1 MSQFGS
7 VLYVICVSFICA
19 CHSLVDI
26 LGGKAYTSRWAPM
39 LQPGRGQH
47 GNNLIVLSMLAN
59 ISEEKKTSRPKPQDL
74 SIHKTNGYYFV
85 TTGAYV
91 VLSEIDLLP
100 MLLLRNPTP
109 KRFSNVTFFGT
120 SSLVEGK

>member
-26 LGGKAYTSRWAPM
+26 LGGKAYTSCWAPM

-59 ISEEKKTSRPKPQDL
+59 ISEEKKKNISAKAARLKYPQ
-74 SIHKTNGYYFV
+74 NQR
-85 TTGAYV
+85 
-91 VLSEIDLLP
+91 VLF
-100 MLLLRNPTP
+100 RNNW
-109 KRFSNVTFFGT
+109 RICRVI
-120 SSLVEGK
+120 